1 MVEGARLESVCRFTP
16 TVGSNPTLSA
26 TRSREGEIAHVGKY
40 FLAWTQ
46 NLSPDNHHF
55 DLEAED

>member
-1 MVEGARLESVCRFTP
+1 
-16 TVGSNPTLSA
+16 
-26 TRSREGEIAHVGKY
+26 VGKY

-55 DLEAED
+55 DLEAGD

>member
-1 MVEGARLESVCRFTP
+1 
-16 TVGSNPTLSA
+16 
-26 TRSREGEIAHVGKY
+26 VGKY